1 MPTEVSTTA
10 PADGERPAAAQRAAT
25 ADAAVRIT
33 GLSHWFIPPKGV
45 APSLVLDELD
55 LEIPQGQFVA
65 IIGSSGC
72 GKTTLLNLVAGIDTA
87 RAGRVDTVAP
97 DGTPLRRQDGTLGYM
112 FARDALLPWRNLAR
126 NVEYGLEVRGVP
138 RGRRAESAQK
148 AIGLV
153 GLAGSEHKYPAEL
166 SQGMRQR
173 ANLARLLAADP
184 QFFLMD
190 EPFSA
195 LDAETKGVMQ
205 AEFVRIW
212 EARRRTVLFVTH
224 DITEAPLLADRVL
237 IMSKGRIVRDI
248 EVPFARPRHVDEL
261 RFDQRYVDFVH
272 DLRDEFT
279 RWSTT
284 IRKDES

>member
-1 MPTEVSTTA
+1 MTA
-10 PADGERPAAAQRAAT
+10 TSDDGRAAT
-25 ADAAVRIT
+25 TPRETAPKDVAVRIT

-45 APSLVLDELD
+45 APTLVLDDLD
-55 LEIPQGQFVA
+55 LEILQGQFVA

-72 GKTTLLNLVAGIDTA
+72 GKTTLLNLVAGIDRA
-87 RAGRVDTVAP
+87 RAGQVERLSP
-97 DGTPLRRQDGTLGYM
+97 DGMPLRRSDGRLGYM

-126 NVEYGLEVRGVP
+126 NVEYGLEVRGVSKAE
-138 RGRRAESAQK
+138 RRESAHQ

-173 ANLARLLAADP
+173 ANLARLLAANP
-184 QFFLMD
+184 EFFLMD

-195 LDAETKGVMQ
+195 LDAETKSVMQ
-205 AEFVRIW
+205 AEFMRIW
-212 EARRRTVLFVTH
+212 EARPRTVLFVTH

-248 EVPFARPRHVDEL
+248 EVPFARPRNVDEL
-261 RFDQRYVDFVH
+261 RFDQTYVDFVH

-284 IRKDES
+284 VRKDQ